1 MKLNKLVL
9 ASVIGLSTLSM
20 SGCIVAAVALGA
32 GTVAYVDGKY
42 SMNMGGSLTTVYEA
56 VIKTLKAD
64 PDYVIVSKTET
75 DKDAEVDAAT
85 KSTNKD
91 FYVKVDKI
99 SDTAS
104 KVTIKFG
111 TFGDQEQSLK
121 LMDKIQANVRKS

>member
-1 MKLNKLVL
+1 MRLNKLVL

-20 SGCIVAAVALGA
+20 SGCIVAAAALGA

-42 SMNMGGSLTTVYEA
+42 SMNMEGSLMTVYNA
-56 VIKTLKAD
+56 VIKTLKAN

-75 DKDAEVDAAT
+75 DKNAEVDAAT

-99 SDTAS
+99 TDTVS

-121 LMDKIQANVRKS
+121 LMDKIQANAKNA